1 MVISSPTPTFLEGY
15 WQDGFRLE
23 QHLQEFL
30 KLDAATITEKLQ
42 NCRYDLENLGNTDF
56 DWEEATAFYKD
67 KVGEMY
73 LFKLGTWHL
82 ESQDYIG
89 GTIKLIADQAK
100 GRVLD
105 FGGGIGTHAIAT
117 AMCPNVDSVIYCD
130 INPINRGFVE
140 HRVAQLGLSHKI
152 SFRSEIPLEEA
163 LEGYFDTVLCF
174 DVLEHLPDPSGQLM
188 QFHKML
194 SPQGKIIVNWY
205 FFKGFENEH
214 PIHLDDPETV
224 DTFFRTLQAN
234 FLEVFQPHLITA
246 RCYRKFN

>member
-73 LFKLGTWHL
+73 LFKLGPWHL
-82 ESQDYIG
+82 ESQYYIG

-105 FGGGIGTHAIAT
+105 FGGGIGTHAIAA

-152 SFRSEIPLEEA
+152 SFRSEIPLEAA
-163 LEGYFDTVLCF
+163 LEGYFDTV
-174 DVLEHLPDPSGQLM
+174 
-188 QFHKML
+188 
-194 SPQGKIIVNWY
+194 
-205 FFKGFENEH
+205 
-214 PIHLDDPETV
+214 
-224 DTFFRTLQAN
+224 
-234 FLEVFQPHLITA
+234 
-246 RCYRKFN
+246 

>member
-1 MVISSPTPTFLEGY
+1 MVTISPTPTFLEGY
-15 WQDGFRLE
+15 WQDGFGLK

-30 KLDAATITEKLQ
+30 KLDASAIAEKLQ
-42 NCRYDLENLGNTDF
+42 NCRDDLANLGNTDF

-89 GTIKLIADQAK
+89 GTLKLIADQAR

-105 FGGGIGTHAIAT
+105 FGGGIGTHAIGA
-117 AMCPNVDSVIYCD
+117 AMCPNVEQVVYCD

-140 HRVAQLGLSHKI
+140 YRANQLGLSHKI
-152 SFRSEIPLEEA
+152 SFRSEITLEQTLKESLA
-163 LEGYFDTVLCF
+163 GYFDTVLCF
-174 DVLEHLPDPSGQLM
+174 DVLEHLPDPSYQLM

-194 SPQGKIIVNWY
+194 SAKGKIIVNWY
-205 FFKGFENEH
+205 FFKGFEHEH
-214 PIHLDDPETV
+214 PIHLDDPEVV
-224 DTFFRTLQAN
+224 DTFFIPYKLI
-234 FLEVFQPHLITA
+234 FLRCFNLI
-246 RCYRKFN
+246 

>member
-1 MVISSPTPTFLEGY
+1 
-15 WQDGFRLE
+15 
-23 QHLQEFL
+23 
-30 KLDAATITEKLQ
+30 
-42 NCRYDLENLGNTDF
+42 
-56 DWEEATAFYKD
+56 
-67 KVGEMY
+67 
-73 LFKLGTWHL
+73 
-82 ESQDYIG
+82 
-89 GTIKLIADQAK
+89 
-100 GRVLD
+100 
-105 FGGGIGTHAIAT
+105 
-117 AMCPNVDSVIYCD
+117 MCPNVDSVIYCD

-152 SFRSEIPLEEA
+152 SFRSEIPLEAA

-174 DVLEHLPDPSGQLM
+174 DVLEHLPDPSVQLM

-246 RCYRKFN
+246 RCYRKL